1 MGTKGEESFPPENR
15 DKNCRGC
22 AGYGWLDFTTRE
34 HNLIE
39 ELNSCHQE
47 VFGSPYFEVHNTVH
61 WGQLPSQR
69 FCPKCCGLER
79 RARDNSQFAQWRLD
93 LRALKSL
100 VSRVQRGEKFGD
112 IETAHQNYP
121 TSKNSWSEEIQAE
134 MIVSSGRTYTY
145 ESLYMRIAKKKRL
158 KQSRAGS
165 TRIRP
170 SLSDELTQLAHLKE
184 SGDLTEE
191 EFRLAK
197 QKLLGAHNPKG
208 RKRQPRKQEIDVRP
222 PGLLEAN
229 QFKFDVGDHVSHP
242 QFGRGRVISI
252 SGSGSKTEIEI
263 QFQRNV
269 IEVFALAWAPLT
281 KL

>member
-100 VSRVQRGEKFGD
+100 VSRVQRGERFGD
-112 IETAHQNYP
+112 IETAHQNYA
-121 TSKNSWSEEIQAE
+121 TSENSLSDEMQARK
-134 MIVSSGRTYTY
+134 IIASGRTYTY
-145 ESLYMRIAKKKRL
+145 ESVYMRMAEKTRP
-158 KQSRAGS
+158 KQSRGGN
-165 TRIRP
+165 TRNRP
-170 SLSDELTQLAHLKE
+170 SLSDELTQLAHLKK

-191 EFRLAK
+191 EFKFAK
-197 QKLLGAHNPKG
+197 QKLLGSP
-208 RKRQPRKQEIDVRP
+208 DVS
-222 PGLLEAN
+222 EKN
-229 QFKFDVGDHVSHP
+229 HHTFSVGDRVSHP
-242 QFGRGRVISI
+242 QHGRGRVASI
-252 SGSGSKTEIEI
+252 SGSGRTTEIEI
-263 QFQRNV
+263 NFDGMGKKL
-269 IEVFALAWAPLT
+269 FLLAIAPLT

>member
-1 MGTKGEESFPPENR
+1 
-15 DKNCRGC
+15 
-22 AGYGWLDFTTRE
+22 
-34 HNLIE
+34 
-39 ELNSCHQE
+39 
-47 VFGSPYFEVHNTVH
+47 
-61 WGQLPSQR
+61 
-69 FCPKCCGLER
+69 
-79 RARDNSQFAQWRLD
+79 
-93 LRALKSL
+93 
-100 VSRVQRGEKFGD
+100 
-112 IETAHQNYP
+112 
-121 TSKNSWSEEIQAE
+121 

-165 TRIRP
+165 TQNRP

-191 EFRLAK
+191 EFKLAK

-281 KL
+281 KI